1 MPSRSAAIAVL
12 AAVAVSAACASSE
25 ASNGAESTPDPAAS
39 AEGGTVAATGGATQD
54 DQEAPNRLSEA
65 EAAEGFELLFD
76 GESLEAWRG
85 YGRDDIPAGWRAVD
99 GALAYEPGAG
109 GGDIITRDTF
119 TDFDLRLEWKVEP
132 SGNSGVMYG
141 VVEGPEWS
149 YHSGPEMQVLD
160 NSGHADGGNP
170 LTSAGAAYGLYAPS
184 ADVTRPVG
192 DWNEAR
198 IVRRGNRVEHWLNGT
213 RIVEYEIGTGEW
225 EALIAGTK
233 FAQWPDFG
241 AHHEGHIAL
250 QDHGDR
256 VSFRNLRIRRLV
268 P

>member
-1 MPSRSAAIAVL
+1 MRSGTVALAVVAVIAV
-12 AAVAVSAACASSE
+12 SSACARSE
-25 ASNGAESTPDPAAS
+25 AADEDDPAAASVS
-39 AEGGTVAATGGATQD
+39 ADRDGMNAER
-54 DQEAPNRLSEA
+54 QEAANTLTGSEGS
-65 EAAEGFELLFD
+65 EGFELLFD

-85 YGRDDIPAGWRAVD
+85 YGRDDVPAGWRAED
-99 GALAYEPGAG
+99 GTLTYEPGAG
-109 GGDIITRDTF
+109 GGDIITRETF
-119 TDFDLRLEWKVEP
+119 ADFDLRLEWRVTP

-160 NSGHADGGNP
+160 NAGHRDGGDP
-170 LTSAGAAYGLYAPS
+170 LTSAGAAYGLYAPPE
-184 ADVTRPVG
+184 DVTRPVG
-192 DWNEAR
+192 EWNEAR
-198 IVRRGNRVEHWLNGT
+198 IVRRGSRVEHWLNGA
-213 RIVEYEIGTGEW
+213 RIVEYEIGSDEW
-225 EALIAGTK
+225 DALVADTK

-256 VSFRNLRIRRLV
+256 VWFRNLRIRRLD